1 MYLFINLLIAVF
13 IFIISYQLFLAG
25 TNGWQKNIEGLETQ
39 TYQDYDMTSKDN
51 SMILPQQ
58 NSGNIQVLKGQV
70 DDLLGLDEKVTNNR
84 NDINTL
90 QIQMADLMEA
100 QQSFAEEN
108 QPGPAPEMDTLIT
121 DDTDDT
127 DDTDNIDDTDNMDE

>member
-1 MYLFINLLIAVF
+1 MYLFINLLIAIF
-13 IFIISYQLFLAG
+13 IFIIGYQLILA
-25 TNGWQKNIEGLETQ
+25 TFNRRQNIIEGLETQ
-39 TYQDYDMTSKDN
+39 TYQDYDITNKDN
-51 SMILPQQ
+51 SMILSQQ

-70 DDLLGLDEKVTNNR
+70 DTLLGLDEMVKNNR

-90 QIQMADLMEA
+90 QKQMANLMEA
-100 QQSFAEEN
+100 QQSFAEQS

-127 DDTDNIDDTDNMDE
+127 E